1 MPEIIVYSGPNCPY
15 CVHVKALFTKKG
27 AAFKEINVRTNAA
40 EREEMIA
47 KTGGKHTI
55 PQVFIDGVYIGDDD
69 AIDALNA
76 AGKLDAL
83 LGV

>member
-1 MPEIIVYSGPNCPY
+1 MPEIIVYSGPGCPY

-27 AAFKEINVRTNAA
+27 AAFKEINIRTDAVQ
-40 EREEMIA
+40 REEMIA
-47 KTGGKHTI
+47 KTGGKQTI
-55 PQVFIDGVYIGDDD
+55 PQIFIDGKYIGDDD
-69 AIDALNA
+69 DIDALNA